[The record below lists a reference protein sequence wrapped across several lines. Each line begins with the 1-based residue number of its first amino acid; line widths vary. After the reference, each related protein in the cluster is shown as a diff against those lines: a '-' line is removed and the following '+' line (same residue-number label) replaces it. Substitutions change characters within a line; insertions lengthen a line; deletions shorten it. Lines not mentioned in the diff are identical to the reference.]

1 MQHAWQRSSANTW
14 SGEMKFQPG
23 LRLKKPRKLKL
34 KLKEAPAA
42 EEAEAEVTE

>member
-23 LRLKKPRKLKL
+23 LRLKKQG
-34 KLKEAPAA
+34 KLKEALAA
-42 EEAEAEVTE
+42 EEAEAEVTEG